1 MKNIFEEYN
10 KRLYYVNKANN
21 YNYKDSKN
29 LKNYYYDMACCFEA
43 FYMYKEALENIDIA
57 IEYYNENTKANG
69 ITKYA
74 CFIKKGV
81 ILMRMEKYEEAKRVF
96 EEAIKIEP
104 NNPMAYTNKIAALGI
119 LKKYEEAIKF
129 CEENEKI
136 IDKKDLYN
144 LIGYLFQN
152 QGNDYKKDSKNKEA
166 IKCYKKAIEFYDIG
180 IEYIN
185 KSIANE
191 NIIKYK
197 NIIYIIYNIYNKKS
211 DCIKSIKYINKDK
224 DYNEVI
230 ECYNKAID
238 LYDKNYEALC
248 FRGLISN
255 NQKDLNDA
263 IEVIKNILNDKDN
276 YESTYKIFS
285 KLDLIKSKIEDSK
298 YKDIIDRLIKE
309 DFYMKINYK
318 IENNSLYNYTSIN
331 KNTIKLIKNHGLWLS
346 HTNNFNDPVDPSIKL
361 FNRNS
366 GEYDYLLDSIKV
378 ACLTTDN
385 KNTVMWGHY
394 ADKHRGI
401 CIEYDISHLLDKN
414 ENDFLI
420 RKINYDRT
428 AMINENIELYDL
440 NLLMDLFSI
449 KSKEWEYEDE
459 YRVLYYDRERYKNG
473 LVKPLTIK
481 SICFGTETPESD
493 KELICDIVENVELL
507 YEAKFDDKELFK
519 MNINEYKK

>member
-1 MKNIFEEYN
+1 MANAMKNVFEEFN
-10 KRLYYVNKANN
+10 KKLDNLNN
-21 YNYKDSKN
+21 DDSKN
-29 LKNYYYDMACCFEA
+29 LKNYYDRACCFEA
-43 FYMYKEALENIDIA
+43 FYMYKDALENIDKA
-57 IEYYNENTKANG
+57 IEFYNDNTETNNV
-69 ITKYA
+69 TKYM
-74 CFIKKGV
+74 CFINKGV
-81 ILMRMEKYEEAKRVF
+81 VLTKMEKYEEAMNIF
-96 EEAIKIEP
+96 EKAIKIEP
-104 NNPMAYTNKIAALGI
+104 DNPMGYVNKIASLGV

-136 IDKKDLYN
+136 IDEKVLYN
-144 LIGYLFQN
+144 IKGYLFQN
-152 QGNDYKKDSKNKEA
+152 QGNDYKKENKNERA
-166 IKCYKKAIEFYDIG
+166 IECYKKAIKFYDTC
-180 IEYIN
+180 IEYLNEAMENEKDN
-185 KSIANE
+185 K

-263 IEVIKNILNDKDN
+263 IEVIKNILNDKYN

-449 KSKEWEYEDE
+449 KSKEWEYENE
-459 YRVLYYDRERYKNG
+459 YRILYYDSERRKNG
-473 LVKPLTIK
+473 LVTPLTIK
-481 SICFGTETPESD
+481 SVYFGTETPEDD
-493 KELICDIVENVELL
+493 KELIRDIAENIEL
-507 YEAKFDDKELFK
+507 YELKFDDKELFK
-519 MNINEYKK
+519 LIQK

>member
-1 MKNIFEEYN
+1 MKNIFEESN
-10 KRLYYVNKANN
+10 KKLDNLNN
-21 YNYKDSKN
+21 DDSKN
-29 LKNYYYDMACCFEA
+29 LKNYYDRACCFET
-43 FYMYKEALENIDIA
+43 FYMYKEALENIDKA
-57 IEYYNENTKANG
+57 IEYYKTGETTKPNC
-69 ITKYA
+69 IDKYI
-74 CFIKKGV
+74 CLIKKGV
-81 ILMRMEKYEEAKRVF
+81 ILMRMEKYEEAKNIF
-96 EEAIKIEP
+96 EEAIKLEP
-104 NNPMAYTNKIAALGI
+104 DNSMAYTNKIAALGI

-144 LIGYLFQN
+144 IIGYLFQN
-152 QGNDYKKDSKNKEA
+152 KGNDYKKKNENEEA

-180 IEYIN
+180 IEYLNRTIE
-185 KSIANE
+185 NE
-191 NIIKYK
+191 KNNK
-197 NIIYIIYNIYNKKS
+197 NIVYNMHNKKA
-211 DCIKSIKYINKDK
+211 DCIKSIKDINNDK

-230 ECYNKAID
+230 ICYDKAID

-263 IEVIKNILNDKDN
+263 IEVINNILDNNND

-285 KLDLIKSKIEDSK
+285 KLDLIKNKIEYNK
-298 YKDIIDRLIKE
+298 YEDIIDRLIKE
-309 DFYMKINYK
+309 DFSMKINYK
-318 IENNSLYNYTSIN
+318 IKNKSLYNYTSIN

-366 GEYDYLLDSIKV
+366 GGYNYLLDSIKV

-401 CIEYDISHLLDKN
+401 CIEYDISPLLDKN
-414 ENDFLI
+414 KNDFLI
-420 RKINYDRT
+420 RKINYDKT
-428 AMINENIELYDL
+428 AIINENINNINSKELYDL
-440 NLLMDLFSI
+440 ILLMDLFSI

-459 YRVLYYDRERYKNG
+459 YRVLYYDRGKDKNG
-473 LVKPLTIK
+473 LVKPLIIK
-481 SICFGTETPESD
+481 SICFGAETPESD
-493 KELICDIVENVELL
+493 KELIWDIVENIEL

>member
-1 MKNIFEEYN
+1 MKNVFEEYN
-10 KRLYYVNKANN
+10 QGLYCTNRGEDKNGNN
-21 YNYKDSKN
+21 SN
-29 LKNYYYDMACCFEA
+29 LKSFLCYRRAYFLDE

-144 LIGYLFQN
+144 IKGYLFQN
-152 QGNDYKKDSKNKEA
+152 KGNDYKKKNENEEA

-197 NIIYIIYNIYNKKS
+197 NIIYNMHNKKAN
-211 DCIKSIKYINKDK
+211 CIKSIKDINEDK

-238 LYDKNYEALC
+238 LYNKNYEALC
-248 FRGLISN
+248 FRGLILN
-255 NQKDLNDA
+255 NQKDLDNA
-263 IEVIKNILNDKDN
+263 IEVIKNILNDN
-276 YESTYKIFS
+276 NSYESTYKIFS

-309 DFYMKINYK
+309 DFSMKINYK

-331 KNTIKLIKNHGLWLS
+331 KNTIKLIKNNGLWLS

-401 CIEYDISHLLDKN
+401 CIEYDISPLLDKN

-449 KSKEWEYEDE
+449 KSKEWEYENE
-459 YRVLYYDRERYKNG
+459 YRILYYDSERRKNG